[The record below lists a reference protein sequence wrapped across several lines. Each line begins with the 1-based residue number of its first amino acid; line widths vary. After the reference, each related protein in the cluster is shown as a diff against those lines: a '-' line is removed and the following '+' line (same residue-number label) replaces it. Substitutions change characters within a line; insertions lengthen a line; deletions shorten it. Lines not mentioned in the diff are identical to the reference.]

1 MRCTRGGAWGFAEI
15 VVVVV
20 VVVVGSME
28 AAGVLEASM
37 VGLQDERLRA
47 FMVSVAV
54 ES

>member
-1 MRCTRGGAWGFAEI
+1 MRWTRGGALGLSEI
-15 VVVVV
+15 VVV